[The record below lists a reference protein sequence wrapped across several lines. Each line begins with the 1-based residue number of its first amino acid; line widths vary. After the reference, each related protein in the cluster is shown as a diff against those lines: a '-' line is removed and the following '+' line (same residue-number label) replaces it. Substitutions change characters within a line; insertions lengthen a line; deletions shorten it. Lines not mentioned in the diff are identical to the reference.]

1 MERVSSTISMDYEQ
15 RYTTKPRVDH
25 VNVLGTIYTI
35 QVCKREDEPF
45 LRENPQCAGYCDTD
59 EKLISLPDLTDE
71 SFYGEQHLTPKAM
84 DYRWKNALRHE
95 IVHAF
100 LMESGL
106 DDNAMSCKYAWSD
119 NEEMIDWF
127 AIQGPK
133 IMQAWKECG
142 CL

>member
-1 MERVSSTISMDYEQ
+1 MDYEQ

-25 VNVLGTIYTI
+25 VNVLGTIYQI
-35 QVCKREDEPF
+35 EIRKASEDLYMKDHETSV
-45 LRENPQCAGYCDTD
+45 AYCDTD
-59 EKLISLPDLTDE
+59 EKLIVLSDFTE
-71 SFYGEQHLTPKAM
+71 EAIYGEQHMTPKAI
-84 DYRWKNALRHE
+84 DYRWKNTLRHE

-106 DDNAMSCKYAWSD
+106 DDDAMPCSISWSD
-119 NEEMIDWF
+119 NEEMVDWF